1 MCVCLSRKEV
11 ECLLIFTI
19 ISIDVSCSHNPRP
32 LSQVCAP
39 LILGYFPERPLAPQD
54 RGIQW
59 KKLAEH
65 SRIFKLAAAMGCCAM
80 GMAVVNMFASR
91 EVILGYALS
100 TSVLLNVGAFLVLDT
115 MLAKCTLYMFLA
127 MAMYVQVDGAMDYF
141 YTADS
146 EYVLI
151 RRD

>member
-1 MCVCLSRKEV
+1 
-11 ECLLIFTI
+11 
-19 ISIDVSCSHNPRP
+19 
-32 LSQVCAP
+32 
-39 LILGYFPERPLAPQD
+39 
-54 RGIQW
+54 
-59 KKLAEH
+59 
-65 SRIFKLAAAMGCCAM
+65 
-80 GMAVVNMFASR
+80 MAVVNMFASR